1 MSNTNTT
8 TTMSIAITSS
18 PRVYVGTYGK
28 YAGGSIAGA
37 WLDLADYSD
46 ASEFYA
52 ACRKLHKGEHDPEFM
67 FQDWENIPSGF
78 IHESGFADAD
88 DLWEWLDLDE
98 DEQELVAL
106 YRDNVDGDASLE
118 KAQERFY
125 GRYDSESDF
134 AEQHAADVEVPCYLV
149 IDWQAT
155 WNGYLRHKFTAV
167 HHKGECWIFSNH

>member
-1 MSNTNTT
+1 
-8 TTMSIAITSS
+8 MSITITSS

-88 DLWEWLDLDE
+88 GLWEWLELDD
-98 DEQELVAL
+98 DERELLRL
-106 YRDNVDGDASLE
+106 YRENVDQDASLE
-118 KAQERFY
+118 KAKEQSW
-125 GRYDSESDF
+125 GRYESEKEF
-134 AEQHAADVEVPCYLV
+134 AEEYMNLDFTAISNGVV
-149 IDWQAT
+149 IDWEAT
-155 WNGYLRHKFTAV
+155 WNSYLRFDFTAV
-167 HHKGECWIFSNH
+167 CHEGGCWIFSNH